1 MKGKRLIMMGA
12 LTFALAAGAHAQ
24 TPASLDDILRSVAA
38 NNTELRALQSAATA
52 EKAENRSENNLE
64 DPTVDYLRQH
74 NTLDGEH
81 STEFNAIQ
89 SFDFPTQ
96 YVTRHRAISLRN
108 EAVDRQYEAARRDV
122 LLQAKELCLQ
132 MIFLNRQRTLL
143 DQRLTNAEAMEKHA
157 ATRLATGDAN
167 ILEMNKIKMERMNV
181 NAEKAKNVAEYRTAL
196 QQLLAL
202 NGNQPLE
209 FDGTDYPAVDAS
221 APLDY
226 NSLHDLA
233 LTGDAALEAQAI
245 QTQAAQKQVSVD
257 RQGWLPKLSVGFRR
271 NTTSVDADNGLY
283 VGASVPIFQNRKKV
297 AAAKARAV
305 EARLTQQ
312 SEKEKA
318 EAQFQGLYNEMQ
330 QLRAALDVYDLP
342 LMFSTLDVL
351 KKAFAEGELS
361 VIEYFTEMECIYQN
375 LMAHGEVEYRYNQLA
390 AELTKNEL

>member
-1 MKGKRLIMMGA
+1 MKGKRMILMGA
-12 LTFALAAGAHAQ
+12 LSFVLTVGTYAQ
-24 TPASLDDILRSVAA
+24 TPSSLEGILKSVAEH
-38 NNTELRALQSAATA
+38 NTELRALQSAATA

-96 YVTRHRAISLRN
+96 YVTRHRAITLRN
-108 EAVDRQYEAARRDV
+108 EVVDRQYEAARREV
-122 LLQAKELCLQ
+122 LLQAKQLCLQ
-132 MIFLNRQRTLL
+132 MIYLNRQRVLL

-181 NAEKAKNVAEYRTAL
+181 NTERVKNVSEYRAAL

-209 FDGTDYPAVDAS
+209 FDGTEYPAVDS
-221 APLDY
+221 RSTDY
-226 NSLHDLA
+226 NTLHDLA
-233 LTGDAALEAQAI
+233 LTGDATLEATALQSR
-245 QTQAAQKQVSVD
+245 AAEKQVNVD

-283 VGASVPIFQNRKKV
+283 VGASIPIFQNRKKV

-312 SEKEKA
+312 SQNEKA

-330 QLRAALDVYDLP
+330 QLRAALDAYDIP
-342 LMFSTLDVL
+342 LMYSTLDVL
-351 KKAFAEGELS
+351 KKAFGEGELS

-375 LMAHGEVEYRYNQLA
+375 LMAHGEVEFRYNQLA

>member
-1 MKGKRLIMMGA
+1 MMGA
-12 LTFALAAGAHAQ
+12 LSFALLAGTCAQ
-24 TPASLDDILRSVAA
+24 TPASLESILRSVAT
-38 NNTELRALQSAATA
+38 NNTQLRALQSAATA
-52 EKAENRSENNLE
+52 EKAENSAENNLE

-89 SFDFPTQ
+89 NFDFPTQ
-96 YVTRHRAISLRN
+96 YVTRHRTITLRN
-108 EAVDRQYEAARRDV
+108 SAVDRQYEAARREV
-122 LLQAKELCLQ
+122 LLQAKQLCLQ

-143 DQRLTNAEAMEKHA
+143 DQRLTNAEAMERHA
-157 ATRLATGDAN
+157 ATRLETGDAS

-181 NAEKAKNVAEYRTAL
+181 NAERVKNVAEYRSAL

-209 FDGTDYPAVDAS
+209 FDGTDYPAVS
-221 APLDY
+221 AQADY
-226 NSLHDLA
+226 NTLHDLA
-233 LTGDAALEAQAI
+233 LTGDATLEATAI

-271 NTTSVDADNGLY
+271 NTTAVDADNGLY

-312 SEKEKA
+312 SEREKA
-318 EAQFQGLYNEMQ
+318 EAQFQSLYNEMQ
-330 QLRAALDVYDLP
+330 QLRSALDAYDLP
-342 LMFSTLDVL
+342 LMFHTLDIL
-351 KKAFAEGELS
+351 KTAFGEGELS

-375 LMAHGEVEYRYNQLA
+375 LMTHGEVEYRYNQLA

>member
-1 MKGKRLIMMGA
+1 
-12 LTFALAAGAHAQ
+12 
-24 TPASLDDILRSVAA
+24 
-38 NNTELRALQSAATA
+38 
-52 EKAENRSENNLE
+52 
-64 DPTVDYLRQH
+64 
-74 NTLDGEH
+74 
-81 STEFNAIQ
+81 
-89 SFDFPTQ
+89 
-96 YVTRHRAISLRN
+96 
-108 EAVDRQYEAARRDV
+108 
-122 LLQAKELCLQ
+122 
-132 MIFLNRQRTLL
+132 MIYLNRQRTLL

-157 ATRLATGDAN
+157 ATRMETGDAN

-181 NAEKAKNVAEYRTAL
+181 NAEKAKNEAEYRTAL

-209 FDGTDYPAVDAS
+209 FDGTEYPQRTEGGV
-221 APLDY
+221 DY
-226 NSLHDLA
+226 NALHDLA
-233 LTGDAALEAQAI
+233 LTGDAGLEATAI

-271 NTTSVDADNGLY
+271 NTTAVDADNGLY

-318 EAQFQGLYNEMQ
+318 EAQFQALYNEMQ

-342 LMFSTLDVL
+342 LMFHTLDVL
-351 KKAFAEGELS
+351 KTAFGEGELS

-375 LMAHGEVEYRYNQLA
+375 LMAHGEVEYRYHQLVA
-390 AELTKNEL
+390 QLTKNEL

>member
-1 MKGKRLIMMGA
+1 MILMGA
-12 LTFALAAGAHAQ
+12 LSFVLTVGTYAQ
-24 TPASLDDILRSVAA
+24 TPSSLEGILKSVAEH
-38 NNTELRALQSAATA
+38 NTELRALQSAATA

-96 YVTRHRAISLRN
+96 YVTRHRAITLRN
-108 EAVDRQYEAARRDV
+108 EVVDRQYEAARREV
-122 LLQAKELCLQ
+122 LLQAKQLCLQ
-132 MIFLNRQRTLL
+132 MIYLNRQRVLL

-167 ILEMNKIKMERMNV
+167 ILEMNKVKMERMNV
-181 NAEKAKNVAEYRTAL
+181 NAERVKNVSEYRAAL

-209 FDGTDYPAVDAS
+209 FDGTEYPAVDS
-221 APLDY
+221 RSTDY
-226 NSLHDLA
+226 NTLHDLA
-233 LTGDAALEAQAI
+233 LTGDATLEATALQSR
-245 QTQAAQKQVSVD
+245 AAEKQVNVD

-283 VGASVPIFQNRKKV
+283 VGASIPIFQNRKKV

-312 SEKEKA
+312 SQNEKA
-318 EAQFQGLYNEMQ
+318 EAQFQSLYNEMQ
-330 QLRAALDVYDLP
+330 QLRAALEAYDIP
-342 LMFSTLDVL
+342 LMYSTLDVL
-351 KKAFAEGELS
+351 KKAFGEGELS

-375 LMAHGEVEYRYNQLA
+375 LMAHGEVEFRYNQLA

>member
-1 MKGKRLIMMGA
+1 MMGLLA
-12 LTFALAAGAHAQ
+12 FALMAETDAQ
-24 TPASLDDILRSVAA
+24 TPASLEGILKSVAT
-38 NNTELRALQSAATA
+38 NNTELRALQSAASA

-74 NTLDGEH
+74 NTLDGGH

-108 EAVDRQYEAARRDV
+108 EVVDRQYEAARREV
-122 LLQAKELCLQ
+122 LLQAKQLCLQ
-132 MIFLNRQRTLL
+132 MIYLNRQRTLL

-157 ATRLATGDAN
+157 ATRMETGDAN

-181 NAEKAKNVAEYRTAL
+181 NAEKAKNEAEYRTAL

-209 FDGTDYPAVDAS
+209 FDGTEYPQRTEGGV
-221 APLDY
+221 DY
-226 NSLHDLA
+226 NALHDLA
-233 LTGDAALEAQAI
+233 LTGDAGLEATAI

-271 NTTSVDADNGLY
+271 NTTAVDADNGLY

-318 EAQFQGLYNEMQ
+318 EAQFQALYNEMQ

-342 LMFSTLDVL
+342 LMFHTLDVL
-351 KKAFAEGELS
+351 KTAFGEGELS

-375 LMAHGEVEYRYNQLA
+375 LMAHGEVEYRYHQLVA
-390 AELTKNEL
+390 LLTKNEL

>member
-1 MKGKRLIMMGA
+1 MKGKRMILMGA
-12 LTFALAAGAHAQ
+12 LSFVLTVGTYAQ
-24 TPASLDDILRSVAA
+24 TPSSLEGILKSVAEH
-38 NNTELRALQSAATA
+38 NTELRALQSAATA

-96 YVTRHRAISLRN
+96 YVIRHRAITLRN
-108 EAVDRQYEAARRDV
+108 EVVDRQYEAARREV
-122 LLQAKELCLQ
+122 LLQAKQLCLQ
-132 MIFLNRQRTLL
+132 MIYLNRQRVLL

-157 ATRLATGDAN
+157 DTRLATGDAN

-181 NAEKAKNVAEYRTAL
+181 NAERVKNVAEYRAAL

-209 FDGTDYPAVDAS
+209 FDGTEYPAVDS
-221 APLDY
+221 RSTDY
-226 NSLHDLA
+226 NTLHDLA
-233 LTGDAALEAQAI
+233 LTGDATLEATALQSR
-245 QTQAAQKQVSVD
+245 AAEKQVNVD

-283 VGASVPIFQNRKKV
+283 VGASIPIFQNRKKV

-312 SEKEKA
+312 SQNEKA
-318 EAQFQGLYNEMQ
+318 EAQFQSLYNEMQ
-330 QLRAALDVYDLP
+330 QLRAALEAYDIP
-342 LMFSTLDVL
+342 LMYSTLDVL
-351 KKAFAEGELS
+351 KKAFGEGELS

-375 LMAHGEVEYRYNQLA
+375 LMAHGEVEFRYNQLA

>member
-1 MKGKRLIMMGA
+1 MMGLLA
-12 LTFALAAGAHAQ
+12 FALMAETDAQ
-24 TPASLDDILRSVAA
+24 TPASLEGILKSVAT
-38 NNTELRALQSAATA
+38 NNTELRALQSAASA

-74 NTLDGEH
+74 NTLDGGH

-108 EAVDRQYEAARRDV
+108 EAVDRQYEAARREV
-122 LLQAKELCLQ
+122 LLQAKQLCLQ
-132 MIFLNRQRTLL
+132 MIYLNRQRTLL

-157 ATRLATGDAN
+157 ATRMETGDAN

-181 NAEKAKNVAEYRTAL
+181 NAEKAQNEAEYRTAL

-209 FDGTDYPAVDAS
+209 FDGTEYPQLAEGGV
-221 APLDY
+221 DY
-226 NSLHDLA
+226 NALHDLA
-233 LTGDAALEAQAI
+233 LTGDAGLEATAI

-271 NTTSVDADNGLY
+271 NTTAVDADNGLY

-318 EAQFQGLYNEMQ
+318 EAQFQALYNEMQ

-342 LMFSTLDVL
+342 LMFHTLDVL
-351 KKAFAEGELS
+351 KTAFGEGELS

-375 LMAHGEVEYRYNQLA
+375 LMAHGEVEYRYHQLVA
-390 AELTKNEL
+390 QLTKNEL

>member
-1 MKGKRLIMMGA
+1 MILMGA
-12 LTFALAAGAHAQ
+12 LSFVLTVGTYAQ
-24 TPASLDDILRSVAA
+24 TPSSLEGILKSVAEH
-38 NNTELRALQSAATA
+38 NTELRALQSAATA

-96 YVTRHRAISLRN
+96 YVTRHRAITLRN
-108 EAVDRQYEAARRDV
+108 EVVDRQYEAARREV
-122 LLQAKELCLQ
+122 LLQAKQLCLQ
-132 MIFLNRQRTLL
+132 MIYLNRQRVLL

-181 NAEKAKNVAEYRTAL
+181 NTERVKNVSEYRAAL

-209 FDGTDYPAVDAS
+209 FDGTEYPAVDS
-221 APLDY
+221 RSTDY
-226 NSLHDLA
+226 NTLHDLA
-233 LTGDAALEAQAI
+233 LTGDATLEATALQSR
-245 QTQAAQKQVSVD
+245 AAEKQVNVD

-283 VGASVPIFQNRKKV
+283 VGASIPIFQNRKKV

-312 SEKEKA
+312 SQNEKA

-330 QLRAALDVYDLP
+330 QLRAALDAYDIP
-342 LMFSTLDVL
+342 LMYSTLDVL
-351 KKAFAEGELS
+351 KKAFGEGELS

-375 LMAHGEVEYRYNQLA
+375 LMAHGEVEFRYNQLA

>member
-1 MKGKRLIMMGA
+1 MKGKRLIMMGVWS
-12 LTFALAAGAHAQ
+12 LAWMAGAHAQ
-24 TPASLDDILRSVAA
+24 TPASLDAILRSVAE

-52 EKAENRSENNLE
+52 EKAENRAENNLE

-74 NTLDGEH
+74 NTQTSEH

-96 YVTRHRAISLRN
+96 YITRNRAIGLRN
-108 EAVDRQYEAARRDV
+108 EAVDRQYEAARREV
-122 LLQAKELCLQ
+122 LLQAKQLCLQ

-143 DQRLTNAEAMEKHA
+143 DQRLTNAEAMERHA
-157 ATRLATGDAN
+157 ATRMETGDAS

-181 NAEKAKNVAEYRTAL
+181 NAEKAKNVGEYRTAL

-209 FDGTDYPAVDAS
+209 FDGSEYPVLAS
-221 APLDY
+221 EALDY

-233 LTGDAALEAQAI
+233 LTGDAGLEAQAI
-245 QTQAAQKQVSVD
+245 QSLAAQKQVSVD

-271 NTTSVDADNGLY
+271 NTTAVDADNGLY

-318 EAQFQGLYNEMQ
+318 EAQFQGLFNEMQ

-342 LMFSTLDVL
+342 LMFHTLDVL

-375 LMAHGEVEYRYNQLA
+375 LMAHGEVEFRYNQLA

>member
-1 MKGKRLIMMGA
+1 MKGKRMILMGA
-12 LTFALAAGAHAQ
+12 LSFVLTAGTYAQ
-24 TPASLDDILRSVAA
+24 TPSSLEGILKSVAEH
-38 NNTELRALQSAATA
+38 NTELRALQSAATA

-96 YVTRHRAISLRN
+96 YVTRHRAITLRN
-108 EAVDRQYEAARRDV
+108 EVVDRQYEAARREV
-122 LLQAKELCLQ
+122 LLQAKQLCLQ
-132 MIFLNRQRTLL
+132 MIYLNRQRVLL

-181 NAEKAKNVAEYRTAL
+181 NTERVKNVSEYRAAL

-209 FDGTDYPAVDAS
+209 FDGTEYPAVDS
-221 APLDY
+221 RSTDY
-226 NSLHDLA
+226 NTLHDLA
-233 LTGDAALEAQAI
+233 LTGDATLEATALQSR
-245 QTQAAQKQVSVD
+245 AAEKQVNVD

-283 VGASVPIFQNRKKV
+283 VGASIPIFQNRKKV

-312 SEKEKA
+312 SQNEKA

-330 QLRAALDVYDLP
+330 QLRAALDAYDIP
-342 LMFSTLDVL
+342 LMYSTLDVL
-351 KKAFAEGELS
+351 KKAFGEGELS

-375 LMAHGEVEYRYNQLA
+375 LMAHGEVEFRYNQLA

>member
-1 MKGKRLIMMGA
+1 MMGLLA
-12 LTFALAAGAHAQ
+12 FALMAVTDAQ
-24 TPASLDDILRSVAA
+24 TPASLEGILKSVAT
-38 NNTELRALQSAATA
+38 NNTELRALQSAASA

-74 NTLDGEH
+74 NTLDGGH

-108 EAVDRQYEAARRDV
+108 EAVDRQYEAARREV
-122 LLQAKELCLQ
+122 LLQAKQLCLQ
-132 MIFLNRQRTLL
+132 MIYLNRQRTLL

-157 ATRLATGDAN
+157 VTRMETGDAN

-181 NAEKAKNVAEYRTAL
+181 NAEKAQNEAEYRTAL

-209 FDGTDYPAVDAS
+209 FDGTEYPQLAEGGV
-221 APLDY
+221 DY
-226 NSLHDLA
+226 NALHDLA
-233 LTGDAALEAQAI
+233 LTGDAGLEATAI

-271 NTTSVDADNGLY
+271 NTTAVDADNGLY

-318 EAQFQGLYNEMQ
+318 EAQFQALYNEMQ

-342 LMFSTLDVL
+342 LMFHTLDVL
-351 KKAFAEGELS
+351 KTAFGEGELS

-375 LMAHGEVEYRYNQLA
+375 LMVHGEVEYRYHQLVA
-390 AELTKNEL
+390 QLTKNEL